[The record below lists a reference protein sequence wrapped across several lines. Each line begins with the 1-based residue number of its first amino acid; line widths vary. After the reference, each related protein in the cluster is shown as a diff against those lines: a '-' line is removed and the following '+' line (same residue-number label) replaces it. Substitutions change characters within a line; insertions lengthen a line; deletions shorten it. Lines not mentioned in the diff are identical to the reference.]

1 MRSSAWLAVALMIPL
16 AACSSDDASTAASG
30 GAAGTGAG
38 AGAAGGAGS
47 APVASS
53 SLGGGGGGGGS
64 GGAGSASGAGQLAQ
78 GVPDRVLFG
87 TDRSALSAEAI
98 AILERQAAW
107 LQQNP
112 RITVQVAGNAD
123 ERGTAEY
130 NLALGQRR
138 AGAARDYLVS
148 RGVQGSRIA
157 TISYGKDR
165 PVALG
170 SGEAAWTQNRN
181 AITAPK

>member
-1 MRSSAWLAVALMIPL
+1 MGL
-16 AACSSDDASTAASG
+16 
-30 GAAGTGAG
+30 
-38 AGAAGGAGS
+38 
-47 APVASS
+47 
-53 SLGGGGGGGGS
+53 GS
-64 GGAGSASGAGQLAQ
+64 GSGQLAQ
-78 GVPDRVLFG
+78 GVPDRVLFS
-87 TDRSALSAEAI
+87 TDRSALAPEAT
-98 AILERQAAW
+98 AILEKQATW

-112 RITVQVAGNAD
+112 RITVQIAGDAD

-148 RGVQGSRIA
+148 RGVQASRIT

-170 SGEAAWTQNRN
+170 SGEASWAQNRN
-181 AITAPK
+181 AITSPK

>member
-1 MRSSAWLAVALMIPL
+1 MIPL
-16 AACSSDDASTAASG
+16 AACSSDDSASKADA
-30 GAAGTGAG
+30 AG
-38 AGAAGGAGS
+38 AGGANGAIGGAGGAPVSSSALGGGGAGGAG
-47 APVASS
+47 
-53 SLGGGGGGGGS
+53 GGAGGGS
-64 GGAGSASGAGQLAQ
+64 GSSQLAQ

-87 TDRSALSAEAI
+87 TDRSALSAEANT
-98 AILERQAAW
+98 ILERQAAW

-112 RITVQVAGNAD
+112 RLTVQVAGNAD

-148 RGVQGSRIA
+148 RGVQGSRIS

-170 SGEAAWTQNRN
+170 SGESAWAQNRN
-181 AITAPK
+181 AITTPK

>member
-1 MRSSAWLAVALMIPL
+1 MRRSAWLAVALMIPL
-16 AACSSDDASTAASG
+16 AACSSDDTAST
-30 GAAGTGAG
+30 TGAG
-38 AGAAGGAGS
+38 AGAAGTAGTAGS

-53 SLGGGGGGGGS
+53 SLGGPGGGGGA
-64 GGAGSASGAGQLAQ
+64 GGAGTGSGQLAQ
-78 GVPDRVLFG
+78 GVLDRVLFA
-87 TDRSALSAEAI
+87 TDRSALSPEAT
-98 AILERQAAW
+98 AILEKQAAW

-112 RITVQVAGNAD
+112 RITVQIAGDAD

-148 RGVQGSRIA
+148 RGVQSSRIT

-170 SGEAAWTQNRN
+170 SGEAAWAQNRN
-181 AITAPK
+181 AITSTR